1 MRFKLFVKTATSVVE
16 VILTFIILIMFTAF
30 ALKTTELTLLTNSL
44 ILIMVLV
51 QLYTINV
58 IIDMGDKLETVKRK

>member
-1 MRFKLFVKTATSVVE
+1 MKYKLFVKTVTSFVE
-16 VILTFIILIMFTAF
+16 VILALVTIIMFTAF
-30 ALKTTELTLLTNSL
+30 ALRPTEITLLTNSL

-58 IIDMGDKLETVKRK
+58 LIDVYDKLDVVKRK

>member
-1 MRFKLFVKTATSVVE
+1 MRFKLFVKVSTSVAE
-16 VILTFIILIMFTAF
+16 VILTFVTLIMFTAF
-30 ALKTTELTLLTNSL
+30 ALKPAEISLLTNSL

-58 IIDMGDKLETVKRK
+58 LTDMYDKLDAVKRK